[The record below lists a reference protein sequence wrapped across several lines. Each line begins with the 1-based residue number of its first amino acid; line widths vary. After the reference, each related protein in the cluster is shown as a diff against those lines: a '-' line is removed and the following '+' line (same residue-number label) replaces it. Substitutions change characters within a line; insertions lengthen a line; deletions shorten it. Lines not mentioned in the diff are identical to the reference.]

1 MTVRQTTILAY
12 RNLTRH
18 RRRTVVTATA
28 VAIGLTIFI
37 ILDSILLGAELDS
50 DRNIV
55 WYETGAAQVIHHQ
68 YLKERD
74 ERNLNH
80 VIEDQDALARELRRG
95 GFAVAP
101 RTVFN
106 AEMIL
111 FRDPFPEDGNVP
123 VMAYGIDPLQDD
135 TVFRISQSLRDGR
148 FLEPDEEGVLLGSWL
163 AEDVGAEVGFPI
175 ILVTRTRDGFFQTM
189 DLEVVG
195 IVETPNP
202 IVNRS
207 ALYIPLSVV
216 DDYLYME
223 GSVTELAV
231 AATTGN
237 VALELQAITAAYPGL
252 QVVSWQELAAD
263 YIALTQ
269 TKDSASGIILFLVFV
284 IAAVG
289 ISNTILMAVLERTRE
304 LGMLQAIGMRDREI
318 TGMLLAEA
326 AGIGVLGALMGVSAA
341 ALLNIP
347 LITQGIDFGF
357 LMRDTDVGYR
367 LTSHFYGTW
376 NGSTFLTASIAGIA
390 ISVITAVVP
399 VRRALKRPVVES
411 LRGGN
416 G

>member
-1 MTVRQTTILAY
+1 MTIRQTVTLAY

-18 RRRTVVTATA
+18 RRRTIVTATA
-28 VAIGLTIFI
+28 VAMGLTIFI

-50 DRNIV
+50 DRNII
-55 WYETGAAQVIHHQ
+55 WYETGAAQVIHRQ
-68 YLKERD
+68 YLEERD
-74 ERNLNH
+74 ERTLNH
-80 VIEDQDALARELRRG
+80 VIDDRHTLAQDIQRH

-101 RTVFN
+101 RTVFS

-123 VMAYGIDPLQDD
+123 VTAYGIDPLQDD
-135 TVFRISQSLRDGR
+135 DVFRISQSVREGR
-148 FLEPDEEGVLLGSWL
+148 FLTPDEEGVLLGSWL

-175 ILVTRTRDGFFQTM
+175 ILVTRTRDGYFQTM

-202 IVNRS
+202 IINRG
-207 ALYIPLSVV
+207 ALYLPLSVV
-216 DDYLYME
+216 DDYLHM
-223 GSVTELAV
+223 GGGVTELAIASPPGSDAAQLQVV
-231 AATTGN
+231 A
-237 VALELQAITAAYPGL
+237 AAYPSL
-252 QVVSWQELAAD
+252 RVVPWQELAAD

-269 TKDSASGIILFLVFV
+269 TKDSASGLILFLVFV

-304 LGMLQAIGMRDREI
+304 LGMLQAIGMRNREI
-318 TGMLLAEA
+318 TTMLLMEA
-326 AGIGVLGALMGVSAA
+326 AGIGLLGALMGVTAA

-357 LMRDTDVGYR
+357 IMRDTDVGYR

-376 NGSTFLTASIAGIA
+376 NGATFISAAAMGVG
-390 ISVITAVVP
+390 ISVVTAVLP
-399 VRRALKRPVVES
+399 VRRALQRPVVES
-411 LRGGN
+411 LRGN

>member
-1 MTVRQTTILAY
+1 MTIRQTVTLAY

-18 RRRTVVTATA
+18 RRRTIVTATA
-28 VAIGLTIFI
+28 VAMGLTIFI
-37 ILDSILLGAELDS
+37 IMDSILLGAELDS
-50 DRNIV
+50 DRNII
-55 WYETGAAQVIHHQ
+55 WYETGAAQVIHRQ
-68 YLKERD
+68 YLEERD
-74 ERNLNH
+74 ERTLNH
-80 VIEDQDALARELRRG
+80 VIDDRHTLVQDIQRR

-101 RTVFN
+101 RTVFS

-123 VMAYGIDPLQDD
+123 VTAYGIDPLQDD
-135 TVFRISQSLRDGR
+135 DVFRISQSVREGR
-148 FLEPDEEGVLLGSWL
+148 FLTPDEEGVLLGSWL

-175 ILVTRTRDGFFQTM
+175 ILVTRTRDGYFQTM

-202 IVNRS
+202 IINRG
-207 ALYIPLSVV
+207 ALYLPLSVV
-216 DDYLYME
+216 DDYLHM
-223 GSVTELAV
+223 GGGVTELAIASPPGSDTTQLQVV
-231 AATTGN
+231 A
-237 VALELQAITAAYPGL
+237 AAYPSL
-252 QVVSWQELAAD
+252 RVVSWQELAAD

-269 TKDSASGIILFLVFV
+269 TKDSASGLILFLVFV

-304 LGMLQAIGMRDREI
+304 LGMLQAIGMRNREI
-318 TGMLLAEA
+318 TAMLLMEA
-326 AGIGVLGALMGVSAA
+326 AGIGLLGALMGVTAA

-357 LMRDTDVGYR
+357 IMRDTDVGYR

-376 NGSTFLTASIAGIA
+376 NGATFISAAAMGVA
-390 ISVITAVVP
+390 ISVVTAVLP
-399 VRRALKRPVVES
+399 VRRALQRPVVES
-411 LRGGN
+411 LRGN

>member
-1 MTVRQTTILAY
+1 MTIRQTVTLAY

-18 RRRTVVTATA
+18 RRRTIVTATA
-28 VAIGLTIFI
+28 VAMGLTIFI

-50 DRNIV
+50 DRNII
-55 WYETGAAQVIHHQ
+55 WYETGAAQVIHRQ
-68 YLKERD
+68 YLEERD
-74 ERNLNH
+74 ERTLNH
-80 VIEDQDALARELRRG
+80 VIDDRHTLAQDIQRH

-101 RTVFN
+101 RTVFS

-111 FRDPFPEDGNVP
+111 FRNPFPEDGNVP
-123 VMAYGIDPLQDD
+123 VTAFGIDPLQDD
-135 TVFRISQSLRDGR
+135 DVFRISQSVREGR
-148 FLEPDEEGVLLGSWL
+148 FLTPDEEGVLLGSWL

-175 ILVTRTRDGFFQTM
+175 ILVTRTRDGYFQTM

-202 IVNRS
+202 IINRG
-207 ALYIPLSVV
+207 ALYLPLSVV
-216 DDYLYME
+216 DDYLHM
-223 GSVTELAV
+223 GGGVTELAIASPPGSDAAQLQVV
-231 AATTGN
+231 A
-237 VALELQAITAAYPGL
+237 AAYPGL
-252 QVVSWQELAAD
+252 RVVSWQELAAD

-269 TKDSASGIILFLVFV
+269 TKDSASGLILFLVFV

-304 LGMLQAIGMRDREI
+304 LGMLQAIGMRNREI
-318 TGMLLAEA
+318 TTMLLMEA
-326 AGIGVLGALMGVSAA
+326 AGIGLLGALMGVTAA

-357 LMRDTDVGYR
+357 IMRDTDVGYR

-376 NGSTFLTASIAGIA
+376 NGATFISAAAMGVG
-390 ISVITAVVP
+390 ISVVTAVLP
-399 VRRALKRPVVES
+399 VRRALQRPVVES
-411 LRGGN
+411 LRGN

>member
-1 MTVRQTTILAY
+1 MTIRQTVTLAY

-18 RRRTVVTATA
+18 RRRTIVTATA
-28 VAIGLTIFI
+28 VAMGLTIFI

-50 DRNIV
+50 DRNII
-55 WYETGAAQVIHHQ
+55 WYETGAAQVIHRQ
-68 YLKERD
+68 YLEERD
-74 ERNLNH
+74 ERTLNH
-80 VIEDQDALARELRRG
+80 VIDDRHTLAQDIQRH

-101 RTVFN
+101 RTVFS

-123 VMAYGIDPLQDD
+123 VTAYGIDPLQDD
-135 TVFRISQSLRDGR
+135 DVFRISQSVREGR
-148 FLEPDEEGVLLGSWL
+148 FLTPDEEGVLLGSWL

-175 ILVTRTRDGFFQTM
+175 ILVTRTRDGYFQTM

-202 IVNRS
+202 IINRG
-207 ALYIPLSVV
+207 ALYLPLSVV
-216 DDYLYME
+216 DDYLHM
-223 GSVTELAV
+223 GGGVTELAIASPPGSDAAQLQVV
-231 AATTGN
+231 A
-237 VALELQAITAAYPGL
+237 AAYPSL
-252 QVVSWQELAAD
+252 RVVSWQELAAD

-269 TKDSASGIILFLVFV
+269 TKDSASGLILFLVFV

-304 LGMLQAIGMRDREI
+304 LGMLQAIGMRNREI
-318 TGMLLAEA
+318 TTMLLMEA
-326 AGIGVLGALMGVSAA
+326 AGIGLLGALMGVTAA

-357 LMRDTDVGYR
+357 IMRDTDVGYR

-376 NGSTFLTASIAGIA
+376 NGATFISAAAMGVA
-390 ISVITAVVP
+390 ISVVTAVLP
-399 VRRALKRPVVES
+399 VRRALQRPVVES
-411 LRGGN
+411 LRGN

>member
-1 MTVRQTTILAY
+1 MTIRQTVTLAY

-18 RRRTVVTATA
+18 RRRTIVTATA
-28 VAIGLTIFI
+28 VAMGLTIFI

-50 DRNIV
+50 DRNII
-55 WYETGAAQVIHHQ
+55 WYETGAAQVIHRQ
-68 YLKERD
+68 YLEERD
-74 ERNLNH
+74 ERTLNH
-80 VIEDQDALARELRRG
+80 VIDDRHTLAQDIQRH

-101 RTVFN
+101 RTVFS

-123 VMAYGIDPLQDD
+123 VTAYGIDPLQDD
-135 TVFRISQSLRDGR
+135 DVFRISQSVQEGR
-148 FLEPDEEGVLLGSWL
+148 FLTPDEEGVLLGSWL

-175 ILVTRTRDGFFQTM
+175 ILVTRTRDGYFQTM

-202 IVNRS
+202 IINRG
-207 ALYIPLSVV
+207 ALYLPLSVV
-216 DDYLYME
+216 DDYLHM
-223 GSVTELAV
+223 GGGVTELAIASPPGSDAAQLQVV
-231 AATTGN
+231 A
-237 VALELQAITAAYPGL
+237 AAYPSL
-252 QVVSWQELAAD
+252 RVVSWQELAAD

-269 TKDSASGIILFLVFV
+269 TKDSASGLILFLVFV

-304 LGMLQAIGMRDREI
+304 LGMLQAIGMRNREI
-318 TGMLLAEA
+318 TTMLLMEA
-326 AGIGVLGALMGVSAA
+326 AGIGLLGALMGVTAA

-357 LMRDTDVGYR
+357 IMRDTDVGYR

-376 NGSTFLTASIAGIA
+376 NGATFISAAAMGVA
-390 ISVITAVVP
+390 ISVVTAVLP
-399 VRRALKRPVVES
+399 VRRALQRPVVES
-411 LRGGN
+411 LRGN

>member
-1 MTVRQTTILAY
+1 MTIRQTVTLAY

-18 RRRTVVTATA
+18 RRRTIVTATA
-28 VAIGLTIFI
+28 VAMGLTIFI

-50 DRNIV
+50 DRNII
-55 WYETGAAQVIHHQ
+55 WYETGAAQVIHRQ
-68 YLKERD
+68 YLEERD
-74 ERNLNH
+74 ERTLNH
-80 VIEDQDALARELRRG
+80 VIDDRHTLAQDIQRH

-101 RTVFN
+101 RTVFS

-123 VMAYGIDPLQDD
+123 VTAYGIDPLQDD
-135 TVFRISQSLRDGR
+135 DVFRISQSVREGR
-148 FLEPDEEGVLLGSWL
+148 FLTPDEEGVLLGSWL

-175 ILVTRTRDGFFQTM
+175 ILVTRTRDGYFQTM

-202 IVNRS
+202 IINRG
-207 ALYIPLSVV
+207 ALYLPLSVV
-216 DDYLYME
+216 DDYLHM
-223 GSVTELAV
+223 GGGVTELAIASPPGSDAAQLQVV
-231 AATTGN
+231 A
-237 VALELQAITAAYPGL
+237 AAYPGL
-252 QVVSWQELAAD
+252 RVVSWQELAAD

-269 TKDSASGIILFLVFV
+269 TKDSASGLILFLVFV

-304 LGMLQAIGMRDREI
+304 LGMLQAIGMRNREI
-318 TGMLLAEA
+318 TTMLLMEA
-326 AGIGVLGALMGVSAA
+326 AGIGLLGALMGVTAA

-357 LMRDTDVGYR
+357 IMRDTDVGYR

-376 NGSTFLTASIAGIA
+376 NGATFISAAAMGVG
-390 ISVITAVVP
+390 ISVVTAVLP
-399 VRRALKRPVVES
+399 VRRALQRPVVES
-411 LRGGN
+411 LRGN

>member
-1 MTVRQTTILAY
+1 MTIRQTVTLAY

-18 RRRTVVTATA
+18 RRRTIVTATA
-28 VAIGLTIFI
+28 VAMGLTIFI

-50 DRNIV
+50 DRNII
-55 WYETGAAQVIHHQ
+55 WYETGAAQFIHRQ
-68 YLKERD
+68 YLEERD
-74 ERNLNH
+74 ERTLNH
-80 VIEDQDALARELRRG
+80 VIDDRHTLAQDIQRH

-101 RTVFN
+101 RTVFS

-123 VMAYGIDPLQDD
+123 VTAYGIDPLQDD
-135 TVFRISQSLRDGR
+135 DVFRISQSVREGR
-148 FLEPDEEGVLLGSWL
+148 FLTPDEEGVLLGSWL

-175 ILVTRTRDGFFQTM
+175 ILVTRTRDGYFQTM

-202 IVNRS
+202 IINRG
-207 ALYIPLSVV
+207 ALYLPLSVV
-216 DDYLYME
+216 DDYLHM
-223 GSVTELAV
+223 GGGVTELAIASPPGSDAAQLQVV
-231 AATTGN
+231 A
-237 VALELQAITAAYPGL
+237 AAYPSL
-252 QVVSWQELAAD
+252 RVVSWQELAAD

-269 TKDSASGIILFLVFV
+269 TKDSASGLILFLVFV

-304 LGMLQAIGMRDREI
+304 LGMLQAIGMRNREI
-318 TGMLLAEA
+318 TTMLLMEA
-326 AGIGVLGALMGVSAA
+326 AGIGLLGALMGVTAA

-357 LMRDTDVGYR
+357 IMRDTDVGYR

-376 NGSTFLTASIAGIA
+376 NGATFISAAAMGVA
-390 ISVITAVVP
+390 ISVVTAVLP
-399 VRRALKRPVVES
+399 VRRALQRPVVES
-411 LRGGN
+411 LRGN